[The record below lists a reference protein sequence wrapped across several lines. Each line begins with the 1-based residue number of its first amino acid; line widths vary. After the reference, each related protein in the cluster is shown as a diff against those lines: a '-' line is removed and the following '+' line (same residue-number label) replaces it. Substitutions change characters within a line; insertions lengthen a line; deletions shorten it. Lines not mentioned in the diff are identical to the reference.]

1 MEYTKEGFIKLYD
14 EYRQAFHN
22 HADALTY
29 EDRLKASELKTQK
42 YHELGSYGESL
53 LKQNPNNK
61 EIACIV
67 YSGLPLK
74 SGAYSSL
81 SDELKNDKLV
91 TLLALNNFDE
101 TSYNSIGENL
111 KGDKEVMFAL
121 ANNTAGVLSA
131 SQLSENL
138 VKDEKFWVEL
148 LTYAYIREND
158 TLDVVISQLH
168 ELDNSHNL
176 NLDFNV
182 INAAAMEVKAN
193 GHERGDN
200 QDRAKLS
207 TSALTT
213 RASFSPHFMENLFQG
228 NVEEVEKCR
237 DCSAGLHEFLVSEAQ
252 KARASKMTS
261 TNTHTESV
269 PLQKE
274 EPAEE
279 THTETP
285 EKTEDVEQVKK
296 VVEALSALRNVSPDL
311 LSAEQQAILEKSEKY
326 LAMLNGG
333 MSEEATIESRKVR

>member
-14 EYRQAFHN
+14 EYRQADKDH
-22 HADALTY
+22 
-29 EDRLKASELKTQK
+29 SELKTQK

-148 LTYAYIREND
+148 LTYAYIRGNN
-158 TLDVVISQLH
+158 TLDMVISQLH

>member
-14 EYRQAFHN
+14 EYRQADKDH
-22 HADALTY
+22 
-29 EDRLKASELKTQK
+29 SELKTQK

-111 KGDKEVMFAL
+111 KSDKEVMFAL
-121 ANNTAGVLSA
+121 ANNTTGVLSA

-148 LTYAYIREND
+148 LTYAYIRGND

-237 DCSAGLHEFLVSEAQ
+237 ECSAGLHEFLVSEAQ

>member
-14 EYRQAFHN
+14 EYRQADKDH
-22 HADALTY
+22 
-29 EDRLKASELKTQK
+29 SELKTQK

-111 KGDKEVMFAL
+111 KSDKEVMFAL
-121 ANNTAGVLSA
+121 ANNTTGVLSA

-148 LTYAYIREND
+148 LTYAYIRGND

-237 DCSAGLHEFLVSEAQ
+237 ECSAGLHEFLVSEAQ

-326 LAMLNGG
+326 LAMLNDG

>member
-1 MEYTKEGFIKLYD
+1 MKTK
-14 EYRQAFHN
+14 
-22 HADALTY
+22 
-29 EDRLKASELKTQK
+29 
-42 YHELGSYGESL
+42 
-53 LKQNPNNK
+53 LKQK
-61 EIACIV
+61 RQ
-67 YSGLPLK
+67 
-74 SGAYSSL
+74 SL
-81 SDELKNDKLV
+81 
-91 TLLALNNFDE
+91 
-101 TSYNSIGENL
+101 
-111 KGDKEVMFAL
+111 FAL
-121 ANNTAGVLSA
+121 ILSIA
-131 SQLSENL
+131 MVFSMMP
-138 VKDEKFWVEL
+138 
-148 LTYAYIREND
+148 
-158 TLDVVISQLH
+158 
-168 ELDNSHNL
+168 
-176 NLDFNV
+176 
-182 INAAAMEVKAN
+182 AMEVKAN

-200 QDRAKLS
+200 QDKAKLS

-237 DCSAGLHEFLVSEAQ
+237 DCSVGLHEFLVSEAQ

>member
-148 LTYAYIREND
+148 LTYAYIRGND
-158 TLDVVISQLH
+158 TLDVVISHL
-168 ELDNSHNL
+168 
-176 NLDFNV
+176 V
-182 INAAAMEVKAN
+182 Y
-193 GHERGDN
+193 
-200 QDRAKLS
+200 
-207 TSALTT
+207 
-213 RASFSPHFMENLFQG
+213 HFL
-228 NVEEVEKCR
+228 
-237 DCSAGLHEFLVSEAQ
+237 
-252 KARASKMTS
+252 
-261 TNTHTESV
+261 
-269 PLQKE
+269 
-274 EPAEE
+274 
-279 THTETP
+279 
-285 EKTEDVEQVKK
+285 
-296 VVEALSALRNVSPDL
+296 
-311 LSAEQQAILEKSEKY
+311 
-326 LAMLNGG
+326 
-333 MSEEATIESRKVR
+333 